1 MSIIR
6 TVDTKIQVKCLFTHF
21 NICKRQKLNSPELL
35 SSSCHTKTF
44 HRLTTCLQ
52 YKKTLQF
59 SSAKHKTHLRF
70 VKRTDQECWRRQ
82 KLHKDLE
89 RHNHKSTITAL
100 TSGTNSTDWE
110 TTEVA
115 LTHNQDAFL
124 FWRDILNAVGAENEF

>member
-1 MSIIR
+1 M
-6 TVDTKIQVKCLFTHF
+6 
-21 NICKRQKLNSPELL
+21 
-35 SSSCHTKTF
+35 
-44 HRLTTCLQ
+44 
-52 YKKTLQF
+52 KTLQF
-59 SSAKHKTHLRF
+59 SSTKHKTHLRF

-100 TSGTNSTDWE
+100 TSGTNSTGWE

-115 LTHNQDAFL
+115 LTHNQDALL